1 MEDVDRISDLPDSI
15 LTHILLFLST
25 KKAVGTSILSS
36 RWKYIFT
43 LVPNLHFDLVDDL
56 CHKNLEIRRGVKHLD
71 ISISPDQFTSPGI
84 MFTCRSLTT
93 LKLDFTCSVLDV
105 PRGVPFP
112 NLKTLHLKSVEFLSD
127 DTTKCLLSSCN
138 NLEDLVIAHCNIE
151 NLFNFTISHHLHD
164 CRLMLDTPNLAY
176 FKYGNLVI
184 AGHPL
189 ENLKSINSA
198 FIQSAF
204 SNFRNYATT
213 LFRGI
218 SNVHS
223 LVLTYNSLKVSFLDK
238 SLVLFLCEP
247 LPVFATLVELKIC
260 DYYREHSMDKGL
272 EILLSSSPELE
283 KLACHQEVLSKLPEK
298 VAYCLLSKLKV
309 MEILGFRNDK
319 DVIEKAKYILKNV
332 GALQKLTI
340 RTLSNISKAKKLKIS
355 EVLLGS
361 PRESKHCCILIV

>member
-15 LTHILLFLST
+15 LTYILSFLST
-25 KKAVGTSILSS
+25 KEAVGTSILSS
-36 RWKYIFT
+36 RWRYIFT

-56 CHKNLEIRRGVKHLD
+56 CHKNLESCILHIKSFISFFDKPLSLHETSLDRFHLKCGEMVHGPRVYSWISTAVRRGVKHLD

-112 NLKTLHLKSVEFLSD
+112 NLKTLHL
-127 DTTKCLLSSCN
+127 N
-138 NLEDLVIAHCNIE
+138 
-151 NLFNFTISHHLHD
+151 HD

-189 ENLKSINSA
+189 ENLKSMNSA

-204 SNFRNYATT
+204 SNFRNYATA

-223 LVLTYNSLKVSFLDK
+223 LVLTYNSLKS
-238 SLVLFLCEP
+238 SCEYAD
-247 LPVFATLVELKIC
+247 LLINVKWSS
-260 DYYREHSMDKGL
+260 SMDKGL

-298 VAYCLLSKLKV
+298 VVYCLLSKLKV

-319 DVIEKAKYILKNV
+319 DVIEKA
-332 GALQKLTI
+332 
-340 RTLSNISKAKKLKIS
+340 
-355 EVLLGS
+355 
-361 PRESKHCCILIV
+361 

>member
-1 MEDVDRISDLPDSI
+1 
-15 LTHILLFLST
+15 
-25 KKAVGTSILSS
+25 
-36 RWKYIFT
+36 
-43 LVPNLHFDLVDDL
+43 
-56 CHKNLEIRRGVKHLD
+56 
-71 ISISPDQFTSPGI
+71 
-84 MFTCRSLTT
+84 
-93 LKLDFTCSVLDV
+93 
-105 PRGVPFP
+105 
-112 NLKTLHLKSVEFLSD
+112 
-127 DTTKCLLSSCN
+127 
-138 NLEDLVIAHCNIE
+138 
-151 NLFNFTISHHLHD
+151 
-164 CRLMLDTPNLAY
+164 MLDTPNLAY

-189 ENLKSINSA
+189 ENLKSMNSA

-204 SNFRNYATT
+204 SNFRNYATA

-223 LVLTYNSLKVSFLDK
+223 LVLTYNSLK
-238 SLVLFLCEP
+238 
-247 LPVFATLVELKIC
+247 IC
-260 DYYREHSMDKGL
+260 DYYREQSSCEYADLLINVKWSSSMDKGL

-298 VAYCLLSKLKV
+298 VVYCLLSKLKV

-340 RTLSNISKAKKLKIS
+340 RTLSNISKAKKLKML

>member
-15 LTHILLFLST
+15 LTYILSFLST
-25 KKAVGTSILSS
+25 KEAVGTSILSS
-36 RWKYIFT
+36 RWRYIFT
-43 LVPNLHFDLVDDL
+43 LVPNLHFDLSFISFFDKPLSLHETSLDRFHLKCGEMV
-56 CHKNLEIRRGVKHLD
+56 HGPRVYSWISTAVRRGVKHLD

-151 NLFNFTISHHLHD
+151 NLFNFTISHHL
-164 CRLMLDTPNLAY
+164 
-176 FKYGNLVI
+176 
-184 AGHPL
+184 
-189 ENLKSINSA
+189 
-198 FIQSAF
+198 
-204 SNFRNYATT
+204 
-213 LFRGI
+213 
-218 SNVHS
+218 
-223 LVLTYNSLKVSFLDK
+223 
-238 SLVLFLCEP
+238 
-247 LPVFATLVELKIC
+247 
-260 DYYREHSMDKGL
+260 L
-272 EILLSSSPELE
+272 EIDYTF
-283 KLACHQEVLSKLPEK
+283 HEVLSKLPEK
-298 VAYCLLSKLKV
+298 VVYCLLSKLKV

-340 RTLSNISKAKKLKIS
+340 RTLSNISKAKKLKML

>member
-1 MEDVDRISDLPDSI
+1 MVHGPRVYSWIS
-15 LTHILLFLST
+15 T
-25 KKAVGTSILSS
+25 AV
-36 RWKYIFT
+36 
-43 LVPNLHFDLVDDL
+43 
-56 CHKNLEIRRGVKHLD
+56 RRGVKHLD
-71 ISISPDQFTSPGI
+71 ISISPDQFTSPCI

-112 NLKTLHLKSVEFLSD
+112 NLKTFHLKSIEFLSD

-151 NLFNFTISHHLHD
+151 NLFNFTISHHLLETILSTFNSHD

-204 SNFRNYATT
+204 SNFRNYATA

-218 SNVHS
+218 SNIR
-223 LVLTYNSLKVSFLDK
+223 
-238 SLVLFLCEP
+238 
-247 LPVFATLVELKIC
+247 VF
-260 DYYREHSMDKGL
+260 
-272 EILLSSSPELE
+272 
-283 KLACHQEVLSKLPEK
+283 
-298 VAYCLLSKLKV
+298 
-309 MEILGFRNDK
+309 
-319 DVIEKAKYILKNV
+319 
-332 GALQKLTI
+332 
-340 RTLSNISKAKKLKIS
+340 
-355 EVLLGS
+355 
-361 PRESKHCCILIV
+361 

>member
-1 MEDVDRISDLPDSI
+1 MVVVF
-15 LTHILLFLST
+15 TVST
-25 KKAVGTSILSS
+25 AV
-36 RWKYIFT
+36 
-43 LVPNLHFDLVDDL
+43 
-56 CHKNLEIRRGVKHLD
+56 CRGVKHLD
-71 ISISPDQFTSPGI
+71 ISISPEQFTSPGI
-84 MFTCRSLTT
+84 MFTCRSLTS

-127 DTTKCLLSSCN
+127 DTTKSLLSSCN

-151 NLFNFTISHHLHD
+151 NLFNFTVSHHLLKRLTILSTFNSHD
-164 CRLMLDTPNLAY
+164 CRLMLDTPNLTY
-176 FKYGNLVI
+176 FKYASHRTTVPPPYHWPVMPKTGPF
-184 AGHPL
+184 GPL
-189 ENLKSINSA
+189 SKPPSKAKDLIPRLKRRREHSPPP
-198 FIQSAF
+198 
-204 SNFRNYATT
+204 
-213 LFRGI
+213 LFDTDGCNEKALRRR
-218 SNVHS
+218 
-223 LVLTYNSLKVSFLDK
+223 TYGVQLLLS
-238 SLVLFLCEP
+238 CEP
-247 LPVFATLVELKIC
+247 LSVFATLVELKIC
-260 DYYREHSMDKGL
+260 DYYREQSSCEYADLLINVKWSSSMEKGL

-319 DVIEKAKYILKNV
+319 DVIEKAKYILKNG

-340 RTLSNISKAKKLKIS
+340 RTLSNISKAKKLKMS

>member
-1 MEDVDRISDLPDSI
+1 MCCKKEDVDRISDLSDSI
-15 LTHILLFLST
+15 LTHILSFLST
-25 KKAVGTSILSS
+25 KEAVGTSILSS
-36 RWKYIFT
+36 SFISFFDKP
-43 LVPNLHFDLVDDL
+43 LSLHETSLDRFHLKCRETV
-56 CHKNLEIRRGVKHLD
+56 HVRRGVKHLD

-151 NLFNFTISHHLHD
+151 NLFNFTISHHL
-164 CRLMLDTPNLAY
+164 
-176 FKYGNLVI
+176 
-184 AGHPL
+184 
-189 ENLKSINSA
+189 
-198 FIQSAF
+198 
-204 SNFRNYATT
+204 
-213 LFRGI
+213 
-218 SNVHS
+218 
-223 LVLTYNSLKVSFLDK
+223 
-238 SLVLFLCEP
+238 
-247 LPVFATLVELKIC
+247 
-260 DYYREHSMDKGL
+260 L
-272 EILLSSSPELE
+272 EIDYTF
-283 KLACHQEVLSKLPEK
+283 HEVLSKLPEK

-355 EVLLGS
+355 EVLLSS

>member
-1 MEDVDRISDLPDSI
+1 MCCKKVKIEDVDRISDLPDSI
-15 LTHILLFLST
+15 LTHILSFLST
-25 KKAVGTSILSS
+25 KEAVGTSILSS
-36 RWKYIFT
+36 RWRYIFT
-43 LVPNLHFDLVDDL
+43 LVPNLHFDLVDDW
-56 CHKNLEIRRGVKHLD
+56 CHKNLESCILHIKSFISFFDKPLSLHETSLDRFHLKCREMVHGPRVYSWISTAVRRGVKHLD

-151 NLFNFTISHHLHD
+151 NLFNFTISHHL
-164 CRLMLDTPNLAY
+164 
-176 FKYGNLVI
+176 
-184 AGHPL
+184 
-189 ENLKSINSA
+189 
-198 FIQSAF
+198 
-204 SNFRNYATT
+204 
-213 LFRGI
+213 
-218 SNVHS
+218 
-223 LVLTYNSLKVSFLDK
+223 
-238 SLVLFLCEP
+238 
-247 LPVFATLVELKIC
+247 
-260 DYYREHSMDKGL
+260 L
-272 EILLSSSPELE
+272 EIDYTF
-283 KLACHQEVLSKLPEK
+283 HEVLSKLPEK

>member
-15 LTHILLFLST
+15 LTHILSFLST
-25 KKAVGTSILSS
+25 KEAVGTSILYS
-36 RWKYIFT
+36 REMVHGPRVYSWIST
-43 LVPNLHFDLVDDL
+43 AV
-56 CHKNLEIRRGVKHLD
+56 RRGVKHLD

-138 NLEDLVIAHCNIE
+138 NLEDLSSCEYAD
-151 NLFNFTISHHLHD
+151 LL
-164 CRLMLDTPNLAY
+164 
-176 FKYGNLVI
+176 
-184 AGHPL
+184 
-189 ENLKSINSA
+189 INVKWS
-198 FIQSAF
+198 S
-204 SNFRNYATT
+204 
-213 LFRGI
+213 
-218 SNVHS
+218 
-223 LVLTYNSLKVSFLDK
+223 
-238 SLVLFLCEP
+238 
-247 LPVFATLVELKIC
+247 
-260 DYYREHSMDKGL
+260 SMDKGL

-319 DVIEKAKYILKNV
+319 DVIEKAKNILKNV

-340 RTLSNISKAKKLKIS
+340 RTLSNISKAKKLKMS